1 MDDLMAYL
9 TVKTS
14 PGDTV
19 TLDIIRNNGRQSQV
33 NVTLQARP

>member
-1 MDDLMAYL
+1 MAYL

-19 TLDIIRNNGRQSQV
+19 TLDIIRSNGRKSQV
-33 NVTLQARP
+33 DVTLQARP